1 MVDYLDMIVRISLAE
16 KRLKKVLRKMEKRR
30 KKLYENVKKA
40 VIDGDELS
48 ARNYA
53 TRIVSLIKQER
64 RLQKFLDYLEQ
75 VKLKIEKAHI
85 LSELGDIINTL
96 EKFERINE
104 FEDDRLEEFTRN
116 LELLESLE
124 TRVEDEELIEKIV
137 QQAKTESVK
146 ELEELLPSP
155 EGESIELEEK

>member
-1 MVDYLDMIVRISLAE
+1 MVDYLDLIVRISLAE
-16 KRLKKVLRKMEKRR
+16 KRLKKVLRKMEKQR

-64 RLQKFLDYLEQ
+64 KLQKFLDYLEQ
-75 VKLKIEKAHI
+75 AKLRIEKAHI
-85 LSELGDIINTL
+85 LSELGGVISTL
-96 EKFERINE
+96 EKLERVSGL
-104 FEDDRLEEFTRN
+104 EDDRLEEFMRN
-116 LELLESLE
+116 LELSESLE
-124 TRVEDEELIEKIV
+124 TRVEDEELVEKIV
-137 QQAKTESVK
+137 QQAKTESIK